1 MEKVVECVPNFS
13 EGRDLEKINEITSE
27 IETVDDVKLLD
38 VDPGESTNR
47 TVVTFVGTPEGVVE
61 AAFRAT
67 AKAAEVI
74 DMSTHTGAHSRMG
87 ATDVVPFVPVS
98 GVTMEDCVELAR
110 KLGKRVG
117 EELEI
122 PVYLYENA
130 ASRPERKNLAT
141 VRKGQ
146 YEGLP
151 EKLKDQEWKPDF
163 GPAEFNSKTGAT
175 IIGAREFLIA
185 YNVNINSRDRKIA
198 REIAF
203 TIREKG
209 RLKRDQNRKV
219 VRDENGKALRD
230 PGIFKAVKAIGWY
243 VDDFERA
250 QVSIN
255 LVNYKISPP
264 HRVFDECCRIANELG
279 ARVTGSEL
287 VGLIPLEAVLQAG
300 EYFLRKSGR
309 STGVP
314 RSELIHIANL
324 SLGLSDLYPFKPEE
338 KIIEYQIKREDSLND
353 MDVNSFVDELS
364 TDSPAPG
371 GGSVAALCGA
381 LSGALSSMVAALTH
395 GKRKY
400 QDVFEEMEEIGVKA
414 QRLKEE
420 FLAAADRDTDAFNK
434 LMDAFRM
441 PKKKKEDKEK
451 RDAAIEEATKNA
463 TMVPLSVLRNTREAA
478 ELARRVFEKGN
489 KNSASD
495 AGVAALNARAAAE
508 GAYFNIKINL
518 AGISDRKF
526 VSEISAEAE
535 NIRDE
540 VVSHTSE
547 TARITDRYLDEQLK
561 ED

>member
-13 EGRDLEKINEITSE
+13 EGRDREKIDSITAE

-47 TVVTFVGTPEGVVE
+47 TVVTFVGSPEAVVE

-74 DMSTHTGAHSRMG
+74 DMSTHSGAHSRMG
-87 ATDVVPFVPVS
+87 ATDVVPFVPVA
-98 GVTMEDCVELAR
+98 GVTMDDCVELAG

-130 ASRPERKNLAT
+130 ATAPERKNLAR

-151 EKLKDQEWKPDF
+151 EKLKDPDWKPDF
-163 GPAEFNSKTGAT
+163 GPAEFNSRAGAT

-209 RLKRDQNRKV
+209 RLKRDSNRKV

-230 PGIFKAVKAIGWY
+230 PGIFKDVKAIGWY

-255 LVNYKISPP
+255 LVNYKVSPP
-264 HRVFDECCRIANELG
+264 HKVFDECCRIANELG

-287 VGLIPLEAVLQAG
+287 VGLIPLEAILQAG
-300 EYFLRKSGR
+300 EYFLKKSGR

-314 RSELIHIANL
+314 RSELIHIADL

-338 KIIEYQIKREDSLND
+338 KIIEYQIRREESLNN
-353 MDVNSFVDELS
+353 MTVSGFVDELS

-381 LSGALSSMVAALTH
+381 ISGALSSMVAALTH

-400 QDVFEEMEEIGVKA
+400 RDVFDEMEEIGVEA
-414 QRLKEE
+414 QKLKKY
-420 FLAAADRDTDAFNK
+420 FMDAVDRDTDAFNL

-451 RDAAIEEATKNA
+451 RNSAIQEATREA
-463 TMVPLSVLRNTREAA
+463 TLVPLSVLKNTMKAA
-478 ELARRVFEKGN
+478 ELARRAFEKGN

-518 AGISDRKF
+518 AGIEDRKF
-526 VSEISAEAE
+526 IGETSAEAE
-535 NIRDE
+535 KIRDE
-540 VVSHTSE
+540 VIEHTAE
-547 TARITDRYLDEQLK
+547 TVRMTEEYLEEQLP
-561 ED
+561 E

>member
-13 EGRDLEKINEITSE
+13 EGRDREKIDAITAE

-47 TVVTFVGTPEGVVE
+47 TVVTFVGSPEAVVE

-74 DMSTHTGAHSRMG
+74 DMSTHSGAHSRMG
-87 ATDVVPFVPVS
+87 ATDVVPFVPVA
-98 GVTMEDCVELAR
+98 GVTMEDCVELAG

-117 EELEI
+117 EGLGI

-130 ASRPERKNLAT
+130 ATAPERKNLAR

-151 EKLKDQEWKPDF
+151 EKLKDPDWKPDF
-163 GPAEFNSKTGAT
+163 GPAEFNSKAGAT

-209 RLKRDQNRKV
+209 RLKRDSNRKV

-230 PGIFKAVKAIGWY
+230 PGIFKDVKAIGWY

-255 LVNYKISPP
+255 LVNYKVSPP
-264 HRVFDECCRIANELG
+264 HKVFDECCRIANELG

-287 VGLIPLEAVLQAG
+287 VGLIPLEAILQAG
-300 EYFLRKSGR
+300 EYFLKKSGR

-314 RSELIHIANL
+314 RPELIHIADL

-338 KIIEYQIKREDSLND
+338 KIIEYQIRREESLNN
-353 MDVNSFVDELS
+353 MTVSGFVDELS

-381 LSGALSSMVAALTH
+381 ISGALSSMVAALTH

-400 QDVFEEMEEIGVKA
+400 RDVFDEMEEIGVEA
-414 QRLKEE
+414 QKLKKD
-420 FLAAADRDTDAFNK
+420 FMDAVDRDTDAFNL

-451 RDAAIEEATKNA
+451 RNSAIQEATREA
-463 TMVPLSVLRNTREAA
+463 TLVPMSVLKNTMKAA
-478 ELARRVFEKGN
+478 ELARRAFEKGN

-518 AGISDRKF
+518 AGIEDREF
-526 VSEISAEAE
+526 ISEISAEAE
-535 NIRDE
+535 KIRDE
-540 VVSHTSE
+540 VIEHTAE
-547 TARITDRYLDEQLK
+547 TVRMTEEYLEEQLP
-561 ED
+561 E

>member
-13 EGRDLEKINEITSE
+13 EGRDREKIDAITGE

-47 TVVTFVGTPEGVVE
+47 TVVTMVGSPDGVLE
-61 AAFRAT
+61 AAFRAI

-74 DMSTHTGAHSRMG
+74 DMSTHSGAHSRMG
-87 ATDVVPFVPVS
+87 ASDVVPFVPVA
-98 GVTMEDCVELAR
+98 GVTMEDCVELAK

-117 EELEI
+117 EELGI

-130 ASRPERKNLAT
+130 ATTPRRQNLAT

-151 EKLKDQEWKPDF
+151 EKLKDPEWKPDF
-163 GPAEFNSKTGAT
+163 GPAEFNSRTGAT

-209 RLKRDQNRKV
+209 RLKRDKNRKV

-230 PGIFKAVKAIGWY
+230 PGIFKDVKAIGWY

-264 HRVFDECCRIANELG
+264 HKVFDECCRIANELG

-287 VGLIPLEAVLQAG
+287 VGLIPLEALLQAG
-300 EYFLRKSGR
+300 EYFLKKSGR

-314 RSELIHIANL
+314 QSELIHIADL

-338 KIIEYQIKREDSLND
+338 KVIEFQIRREQSLND
-353 MDVNSFVDELS
+353 MTVSSFVDELS

-400 QDVFEEMEEIGVKA
+400 QEHFDEMEDIGISA
-414 QRLKEE
+414 QKLKKQ
-420 FLAAADRDTDAFNK
+420 FLEAVDRDTDAFNE
-434 LMDAFRM
+434 LMGAFRM

-451 RDAAIEEATKNA
+451 REEAIQEATKNA
-463 TMVPLSVLRNTREAA
+463 TLIPLSVLKMTLEAA
-478 ELARRVFEKGN
+478 ELARRAFQNGN
-489 KNSASD
+489 RNSASD

-518 AGISDRKF
+518 AGITDREF
-526 VSEISAEAE
+526 IDDISSEAE
-535 NIRDE
+535 KIRDQ
-540 VVSHTSE
+540 VVKHTTE
-547 TARITDRYLDEQLK
+547 TAEITENYLEEQL
-561 ED
+561 EE